1 MKRPRTSEE
10 LAEAWKEGVLPLRTA
25 ARRHWKLVGLW
36 PVSDEVLLAL
46 ELVIGYAN
54 LGLMDTPVPV
64 SDTEEMTVG
73 EVIERYKLSEFL
85 G

>member
-25 ARRHWKLVGLW
+25 ARRHWKLVGL
-36 PVSDEVLLAL
+36 PVNDTVMQSL
-46 ELVIGYAN
+46 ELILGYAN
-54 LGLMDTPVPV
+54 LGVMDTPILVN
-64 SDTEEMTVG
+64 DTEEMTVG
-73 EVIERYKLSEFL
+73 EIIERFKLSEFL